1 MKSTILDTIFKIT
14 LIIIV
19 LIFITTILTKRF
31 VYFSPKHEFL
41 DIQEN
46 YTEFKLN
53 NLYGWLFEN
62 SNPKIIIYF
71 SGNDRNISYR
81 QNKILSLHAMNY
93 NVLIFDYSGFGR
105 SSGIPNEQQ
114 LYEDSCLITST
125 VLQKYNSDQI
135 VLYGEQ
141 LGCSIATYIARRY
154 NIPTLIL
161 ESPLPNIKYIFT
173 ERIRK
178 FFSIFFTEFNTELYL
193 NGYKGRTLIL
203 YDLNDNT
210 INNLLLL
217 ATDKIVITDNN
228 NLPFLNIKNFIEN
241 H

>member
-1 MKSTILDTIFKIT
+1 MKSSVLDIIFKII

-19 LIFITTILTKRF
+19 FIFIITILTKRF
-31 VYFSPKHEFL
+31 LYFSPKHEFL
-41 DIQEN
+41 EVQEN
-46 YTEFKLN
+46 YDEFKVH
-53 NLYGWLFEN
+53 NLYGWLIEN
-62 SNPKIIIYF
+62 NNPKIIIYF
-71 SGNDRNISYR
+71 SGNDKNISYR
-81 QNKILSLHAMNY
+81 QNKILSLHQMNY

-114 LYEDSCLITST
+114 LYDDSCLITST
-125 VLQKYNSDQI
+125 VLQKYNSNQI

-161 ESPLPNIKYIFT
+161 ESPLPSIKYIFT
-173 ERIRK
+173 ERMRK

-203 YDLNDNT
+203 YNFNDDN
-210 INNLLLL
+210 INNLLAL
-217 ATDKIVITDNN
+217 ATNKIIITDND

-241 H
+241 E